1 MQKAHALSYLQGPL
15 KFPAHWEALAGCSSM
30 KLLVASDVG
39 VWSQLCHYVAVCS
52 LSVTSKTKDNIRMST
67 EALQN
72 VYFSQKGL
80 KTMLLLIFIAL
91 DSHWSAHV
99 RTLEDDGMTAFPYAF
114 AYC

>member
-1 MQKAHALSYLQGPL
+1 
-15 KFPAHWEALAGCSSM
+15 
-30 KLLVASDVG
+30 
-39 VWSQLCHYVAVCS
+39 
-52 LSVTSKTKDNIRMST
+52 MST